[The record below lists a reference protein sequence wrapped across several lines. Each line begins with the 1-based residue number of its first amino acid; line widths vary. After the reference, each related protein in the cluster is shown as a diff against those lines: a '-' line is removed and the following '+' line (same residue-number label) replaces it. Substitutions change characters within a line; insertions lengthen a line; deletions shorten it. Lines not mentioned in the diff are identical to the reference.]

1 MEDGYVSVSIE
12 TWGAGPDSID
22 EDVMGELGT
31 ILEDLGATGAVTSIG
46 GLAGGPGATFGLQL
60 GGKSDPDNLTHS
72 CGHALK
78 VFLTACEKAG
88 IPIEGIANIEITTE
102 RYLEL
107 DLERDPE
114 RFAGLHEVAEFLG
127 VSKQRVAELRVR
139 PGFPAPIAELAAG
152 PVWTVSSL
160 SRFLSEWPRRP
171 GRPRTRPAAK
181 AV

>member
-22 EDVMGELGT
+22 EDVIGGLGT
-31 ILEDLGATGAVTSIG
+31 ILEDLGAIGAVTSIG
-46 GLAGGPGATFGLQL
+46 GLAGGVGATFGL
-60 GGKSDPDNLTHS
+60 GGESGPDDLSRS
-72 CGHALK
+72 CGHAIE

-107 DLERDPE
+107 DLQREPE

-127 VSKQRVAELRVR
+127 VSKQRVAELRGR
-139 PGFPAPIAELAAG
+139 PGFPAPVAELAAG